1 MSEQINKNEEVNEVN
16 LKRLVDTVLRRAW
29 LVILAAIVG
38 AVVSFGGTCFFVTPL
53 YESTAMFYVNN
64 NSISVGEASLSISSA
79 DITASKSLVDT
90 YIVILNTRETM
101 TDVMDYAEVNRS

>member
-38 AVVSFGGTCFFVTPL
+38 AAASFGGTYF
-53 YESTAMFYVNN
+53 
-64 NSISVGEASLSISSA
+64 
-79 DITASKSLVDT
+79 
-90 YIVILNTRETM
+90 
-101 TDVMDYAEVNRS
+101 